1 MTADVDFTLDEEQ
14 EALQDAVRRLLAG
27 TYGDFGHRRQVT
39 AAEPGFDEGLWA
51 RLAEMGVL
59 GLPVPEA
66 YGGSGAGP
74 VEVGLV
80 AGELGRVLAPEP
92 YLATV
97 VLAGGLVAAV
107 APPDQARELLE
118 PLAGGTSLLALAHH
132 EPGRRWHTDAR
143 AVTADRA
150 DGSWRLHG
158 VKDPVPT
165 GAQAD
170 RLVVSAQVADGST
183 ALFVLA
189 GDADGL
195 QRTGHRTPDGGRA
208 ARVVLDGAAATP
220 LGAVTDHEAALRAA
234 LDRTRVAAFAEV
246 VGGMQAALDTTTAYL
261 RTRTQFGATL
271 STFQALTF
279 RAADMYVALELTRSL
294 VLWATMRL
302 ADRAAEAAAGGT
314 AAPATGH
321 DDAVARA
328 GLQVSRAGRLVFQ
341 EAVQLHGGIGMT
353 AEHPVGH
360 HLGRLAVLEGLWGD
374 GDAYLRRLA
383 ADVGRYADLDPLD

>member
-1 MTADVDFTLDEEQ
+1 MDFAYDEEQ
-14 EALQDAVRRLLAG
+14 VALQDAVRALLAK

-39 AAEPGFDEGLWA
+39 AAEPGFDAGLWG

-59 GLPVPEA
+59 GLPLPEA

-74 VEVGLV
+74 LEVGVV

-92 YLATV
+92 YLAAV
-97 VLAGGLVAAV
+97 VLAGGLVADV
-107 APPDQARELLE
+107 AEPDHARELLE
-118 PLAGGTSLLALAHH
+118 PLAEGTSLLALAHH

-143 AVTADRA
+143 AVTARRV
-150 DGSWRLHG
+150 DGSWQLRG
-158 VKDPVPT
+158 VKDPVPA

-183 ALFVLA
+183 ALFVLGGGVA
-189 GDADGL
+189 GLRRAG
-195 QRTGHRTPDGGRA
+195 RRTPDGGRV

-220 LGAVTDHEAALRAA
+220 LGVVTDREPELRTA

-261 RTRTQFGATL
+261 RSRTQFGATL
-271 STFQALTF
+271 NTFQALTF

-302 ADRAAEAAAGGT
+302 ADRAAEAAEPAGGT
-314 AAPATGH
+314 AAPAPGH

-353 AEHPVGH
+353 AEYPVGH
-360 HLGRLAVLEGLWGD
+360 HLGRLAVLEGLWGN
-374 GDAYLRRLA
+374 GDAYVRRLA
-383 ADVGRYADLDPLD
+383 ADVGSYADLDPLV